1 MRKQLLALSLI
12 LVMLLGIT
20 AQASGP
26 AMLPAAQPSLSF
38 SGTTASCRIIVR
50 GDRSSDT
57 LSATAKLWTGKT
69 CLKTWTIKGTGKIQ
83 TTKTAT
89 VSKGIQADR
98 GLHCQRRQ
106 AAPEV
111 CDKNLFVTTQR
122 IVIFSP
128 VVVKPHGMDY
138 KLKGGIFY
146 EKKTFIRNI
155 VVSFC
160 FLYGDISIRL
170 CRWN

>member
-20 AQASGP
+20 AQASGH

-89 VSKGIQADR
+89 VSKG
-98 GLHCQRRQ
+98 
-106 AAPEV
+106 
-111 CDKNLFVTTQR
+111 KT
-122 IVIFSP
+122 
-128 VVVKPHGMDY
+128 Y
-138 KLKGGIFY
+138 KLTVDYTVNGVKQPQ
-146 EKKTFIRNI
+146 KSVTRTC
-155 VVSFC
+155 S
-160 FLYGDISIRL
+160 
-170 CRWN
+170 

>member
-89 VSKGIQADR
+89 VSKG
-98 GLHCQRRQ
+98 
-106 AAPEV
+106 
-111 CDKNLFVTTQR
+111 KT
-122 IVIFSP
+122 
-128 VVVKPHGMDY
+128 Y
-138 KLKGGIFY
+138 KLTVDYTVNGV
-146 EKKTFIRNI
+146 KKSVTRTC
-155 VVSFC
+155 S
-160 FLYGDISIRL
+160 
-170 CRWN
+170 

>member
-26 AMLPAAQPSLSF
+26 AMLPAAQTSLSF

-69 CLKTWTIKGTGKIQ
+69 WTIKGTGKIQ

-89 VSKGIQADR
+89 VSKG
-98 GLHCQRRQ
+98 
-106 AAPEV
+106 
-111 CDKNLFVTTQR
+111 KT
-122 IVIFSP
+122 
-128 VVVKPHGMDY
+128 Y
-138 KLKGGIFY
+138 KLTVDYTVNGVKQPQ
-146 EKKTFIRNI
+146 KSVTRT
-155 VVSFC
+155 C
-160 FLYGDISIRL
+160 H
-170 CRWN
+170 

>member
-12 LVMLLGIT
+12 LVMLWHHRPG
-20 AQASGP
+20 SGP

-89 VSKGIQADR
+89 VSKG
-98 GLHCQRRQ
+98 
-106 AAPEV
+106 
-111 CDKNLFVTTQR
+111 KT
-122 IVIFSP
+122 
-128 VVVKPHGMDY
+128 Y
-138 KLKGGIFY
+138 KLTVDYTVNGVKQPQ
-146 EKKTFIRNI
+146 KSVTRTC
-155 VVSFC
+155 S
-160 FLYGDISIRL
+160 
-170 CRWN
+170 

>member
-69 CLKTWTIKGTGKIQ
+69 CLKLGQSREPGK
-83 TTKTAT
+83 
-89 VSKGIQADR
+89 SKQ
-98 GLHCQRRQ
+98 
-106 AAPEV
+106 P
-111 CDKNLFVTTQR
+111 KPPP
-122 IVIFSP
+122 SP
-128 VVVKPHGMDY
+128 KARP
-138 KLKGGIFY
+138 
-146 EKKTFIRNI
+146 T
-155 VVSFC
+155 S
-160 FLYGDISIRL
+160 
-170 CRWN
+170 

>member
-57 LSATAKLWTGKT
+57 LSATAKLWTG
-69 CLKTWTIKGTGKIQ
+69 TWTIKGTGKIQ

-89 VSKGIQADR
+89 VSKG
-98 GLHCQRRQ
+98 
-106 AAPEV
+106 
-111 CDKNLFVTTQR
+111 KT
-122 IVIFSP
+122 
-128 VVVKPHGMDY
+128 Y
-138 KLKGGIFY
+138 KLTVDYTVNGVKQPQ
-146 EKKTFIRNI
+146 KSVTRTC
-155 VVSFC
+155 S
-160 FLYGDISIRL
+160 
-170 CRWN
+170 